1 MYRLLLIAVLL
12 FPFQLYAQ
20 WFSLSR
26 TLDDQPLNIKIWARD
41 AAQAEHVLAQA
52 EAEAV
57 RFHAMISPLQ
67 ANSEISQLNRSAAHH
82 PVAISQELY
91 DLLLLAEHWS
101 VKTQGGFD
109 LTQMGIGQL
118 DENIN
123 YTHII
128 TEPPHTVRF
137 LSHRLQLD
145 ITPFAAGY
153 LVDEITAQLKAHRV
167 RCAWVQYGHV
177 VRVTGSRH
185 GSPWVIKVANNDNAL
200 SSEYSFP
207 LINSTVAAVGA
218 ISLELVEGEHHI
230 VHEEDEELTQTKD
243 TDLLGVITLAYN
255 GMDAVIYANSISALG
270 KYGGLKLVN
279 DTDDV
284 EALLIDKY
292 HTLHYSQ
299 GLR

>member
-1 MYRLLLIAVLL
+1 MHRLCLVAILL
-12 FPFQLYAQ
+12 FPFHLYAQ
-20 WFSLSR
+20 WFSLSK
-26 TLDDQPLNIKIWARD
+26 TLDDQHFNIKIWARD

-67 ANSEISQLNRSAAHH
+67 PQSEISQLNRAAAHH
-82 PVAISQELY
+82 PVAVSQELY
-91 DLLLLAEHWS
+91 DLLLRAEHWS
-101 VKTQGGFD
+101 VETQGGFD

-118 DENIN
+118 DESIN
-123 YTHII
+123 YTHVI

-153 LVDEITAQLKAHRV
+153 LVDRLAKQLTAQRI
-167 RCAWVQYGHV
+167 RCAWIQYGQV
-177 VRVTGSRH
+177 VRVIGSRH
-185 GSPWVIKVANNDNAL
+185 GSPWLIKVSDKDNTL
-200 SSEYSFP
+200 STAYSFP
-207 LINSTVAAVGA
+207 LINSTVATVGA

-230 VHEEDEELTQTKD
+230 VHEQDESATQAKD

-292 HTLHYSQ
+292 HTLHYSH